1 MERGGK
7 ISVEVLEEGQKDGHW
22 RRREL
27 RWERKKVWEKD
38 KGREEEKGKKKKKI
52 GHQGDARETE
62 KN

>member
-1 MERGGK
+1 MTVERGGK

-38 KGREEEKGKKKKKI
+38 KGREEEKGKKKKK
-52 GHQGDARETE
+52 
-62 KN
+62 

>member
-1 MERGGK
+1 MD
-7 ISVEVLEEGQKDGHW
+7 IW

-62 KN
+62 KIKVDERASIMGRVWE